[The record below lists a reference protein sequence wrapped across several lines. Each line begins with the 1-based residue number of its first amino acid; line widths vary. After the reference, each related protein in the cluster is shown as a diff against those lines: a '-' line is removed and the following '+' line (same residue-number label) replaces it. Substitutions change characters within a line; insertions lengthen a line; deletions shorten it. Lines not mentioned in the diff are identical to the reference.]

1 MSAQTTP
8 AIRIITPQGERL
20 ANIVLWFEPGWPVA
34 GLAADVGMTPA
45 DVASLIAQGVL
56 ALSRLAGVSVDTAVK
71 AVLDHL
77 LAAQQQQGDES

>member
-34 GLAADVGMTPA
+34 GLAA